1 MAPARRKSTRART
14 KVQKANKVS
23 SSELKASLDSATLAE
38 QHKKLSFEV
47 FAASEFSPE
56 DRNEIWSILENNMKD
71 AYARSSFGWKPV
83 EKQAELFHELSR
95 FIVVRNTPEVSS
107 TSVPATI
114 VAYSMFRFEVE
125 ERKDVVYCYEVQVHQ
140 QSRRSGLGGCL
151 MKQLVSIGK
160 RWKMQMI
167 MLTVFKS
174 NVAARSL
181 YNALGFE
188 VDPTSPEYPDSGEEG
203 SESSD
208 EEREEYD
215 YEILSLPID

>member
-1 MAPARRKSTRART
+1 
-14 KVQKANKVS
+14 
-23 SSELKASLDSATLAE
+23 
-38 QHKKLSFEV
+38 
-47 FAASEFSPE
+47 
-56 DRNEIWSILENNMKD
+56 MKD

-167 MLTVFKS
+167 MLTVFKCRLCVLMLQAVNS
-174 NVAARSL
+174 GLSTANVAARSL

-203 SESSD
+203 SEWSD